1 MEKNSECYI
10 LSLDAEKAFDKLWRD
25 GLFYKLIKKLEKR
38 EWLVLN
44 RYYNDS
50 EAIIIFY
57 SQLSDQLKIVT
68 GVKQVGILSPFL
80 FNTIIDELVEG

>member
-1 MEKNSECYI
+1 
-10 LSLDAEKAFDKLWRD
+10 LDAEKAFDKLWRD

-57 SQLSDQLKIVT
+57 NQLSDQLKIVT

>member
-1 MEKNSECYI
+1 M
-10 LSLDAEKAFDKLWRD
+10 DAEKAFDKLWRD

-57 SQLSDQLKIVT
+57 NQLSDQLKIVT